1 MSALI
6 RKAVGDGTADLCSPL
21 ELTGML
27 DRGERAEYENK
38 HWPEMVHVSQGF
50 RALVSAAYAA
60 IYRPA
65 TSGHNAAAAIEVCPQ

>member
-50 RALVSAAYAA
+50 RTLVSAAYAA
-60 IYRPA
+60 IYRPT
-65 TSGHNAAAAIEVCPQ
+65 TSGHSAAAAIEACPQ